1 MQKAGIRYPRTLV
14 DTLPY
19 WEGCRLS
26 ELRYQVCNDC
36 GEIVFHARAA
46 CPYCLSDA
54 LRWERSA
61 GKGAIYSFSIQHLP
75 VDRKHPGK
83 VPLTLGIVQ
92 LDEGF
97 HMFTEIDSTD
107 LNVLRIG
114 ARVGVYFDQ
123 VADDLVLPKFKL
135 EPVVEASL

>member
-14 DTLPY
+14 DSLPY
-19 WEGCRLS
+19 WEGCRRS

-36 GEIVFHARAA
+36 GEVVFHARAA

-61 GKGAIYSFSIQHLP
+61 GKGVIYSFAIQQLP
-75 VDRKHPGK
+75 VDRKNPGK
-83 VPLTLGIVQ
+83 APLTLGIVQ

-107 LNVLRIG
+107 RNVLKIG
-114 ARVGVYFDQ
+114 AQVSVFFDQ

-135 EPVVEASL
+135 EPAVEAAR

>member
-14 DTLPY
+14 DSLPY
-19 WEGCRLS
+19 WEGCRRS
-26 ELRYQVCNDC
+26 ELRYQICNDC
-36 GEIVFHARAA
+36 GEVVFHARAA

-61 GKGAIYSFSIQHLP
+61 GKGVIYSFAIQQLP
-75 VDRKHPGK
+75 VDRKNPGK
-83 VPLTLGIVQ
+83 APLTLGIVQ

-107 LNVLRIG
+107 RNVLKIG
-114 ARVGVYFDQ
+114 ARVSVFFDQ

-135 EPVVEASL
+135 EPAVEAAR